1 MQHDVIVI
9 GSGPAGVHAAL
20 PLVEAGLNV
29 LMIDGGMSPA
39 TEQPVTNKNFEDV
52 RREDAGQDELFLGRD
67 YSSIPVDGLSGGH
80 GGGMTSGN
88 RSYVLSR
95 ADEQLP
101 VNVINGQIVQSLA
114 EGGLG
119 AAWGAASAYMSDAN
133 LRLMGLNPREMDRFY
148 NEITDII
155 GVSGPETREGIQPA
169 MPPDHHADFM
179 LKRAEKKREALYGL
193 GVDIVQ
199 PHSAVLTQDKNG
211 RKATSLADM
220 DYYADPGKSVYR
232 PQYTLD
238 KLKQKPNFTY
248 AGGNV
253 VQYVEETAE
262 NVIVFAQPMDDRT
275 MNRRWA
281 AKRVIVAAGAINT
294 ARILLRSNNLFDVQ
308 VPIIAKPHM
317 FAACIRPSSL
327 GKKGPAARSS
337 LCQLFMI
344 DGAVHGGPDS
354 GCAQL
359 YSYRSLLLFRLLG
372 NAPLPVPEALGL
384 LSMYAPSLMIADI
397 RFPGLPRAGQH
408 LTLRRSEDARG
419 VLDIHFTPGRTHVER
434 LSLKRITRA
443 MRMTG
448 LLPVKIMDLPEG
460 SSSHYAG
467 TVPVADGR
475 TLPLSSD
482 TDGRVNGSGKVFVA
496 DASMFRTLPSLPHTL
511 TIMANARRIG
521 GIVGKT
527 LNA

>member
-20 PLVEAGLNV
+20 PLVDAGLNV
-29 LMIDGGMSPA
+29 LMIDGGMGPTSEP
-39 TEQPVTNKNFEDV
+39 PVTHKNFEDV
-52 RREDAGQDELFLGRD
+52 RREDANQDELFLGRD
-67 YSSIPVDGLSGGH
+67 YSSIPVNGLLGGH

-88 RSYVLSR
+88 RSYVIKGTQD
-95 ADEQLP
+95 ALP
-101 VNVINGQIVQSLA
+101 LNVRNGMIVQSLA

-148 NEITDII
+148 DEITGIV

-179 LKRAEKKREALYGL
+179 LKRAQKKREPLYGL

-232 PQYTLD
+232 PQYTLEE
-238 KLKQKPNFTY
+238 LKRKPNFTY

-275 MNRRWA
+275 VNRRWT

-294 ARILLRSNNLFDVQ
+294 ARILLRSRNMFNMP
-308 VPIIAKPHM
+308 VPFIAKPHM
-317 FAACIRPSSL
+317 FAACVRPSSL

-337 LCQLFMI
+337 LCQLLMI

-384 LSMYAPSLMIADI
+384 LSMYAPSLIIADI

-419 VLDIHFTPGRTHVER
+419 VLDIDFTPGRTHVEL

-460 SSSHYAG
+460 STSHYAG
-467 TVPVADGR
+467 TVPVSTDEK
-475 TLPLSSD
+475 LPLSSD
-482 TDGRVNGSGKVFVA
+482 PDGKLHRSRHIYVA
-496 DASMFRTLPSLPHTL
+496 DASVFRMLPSLPHTL

-521 GIVGKT
+521 KIVAT
-527 LNA
+527 QF